1 MIPEVA
7 TYMQSFR
14 NFLKNNEEAR
24 LYFLSG
30 IDEDLFFEHFEEV
43 AEKNYKKSGDA
54 MLNRDQLEELR
65 IKILEANNTKELK
78 LKIPNNIFVDVP
90 NFGFYCLN

>member
-30 IDEDLFFEHFEEV
+30 VDEDIFFEHFEEI
-43 AEKNYKKSGDA
+43 AEKNYKKTGDA
-54 MLNRDQLEELR
+54 MLNKDQLEELR
-65 IKILEANNTKELK
+65 KKMLEANVIKEPETE
-78 LKIPNNIFVDVP
+78 IPKGIFVEIP